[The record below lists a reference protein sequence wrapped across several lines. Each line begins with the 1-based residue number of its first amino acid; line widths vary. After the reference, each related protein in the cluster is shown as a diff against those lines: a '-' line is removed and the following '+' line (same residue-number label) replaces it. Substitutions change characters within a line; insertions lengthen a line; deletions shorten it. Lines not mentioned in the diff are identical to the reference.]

1 MARMRRPALVLSI
14 ASLLCLS
21 TALTGAT
28 AFARPAGG
36 IKGDPQPE
44 LKPFKIGASNYAGGS
59 VAIEPDGGL
68 VVAYAR
74 TSGNGKVEVCLLD
87 RGASKCSHTTTL
99 SPLGSDSLFGVP
111 EVFVPSANHVVILAG
126 TCCDSNPAGADL
138 LFSSTDGGI
147 TFGAPV
153 RVGTLG
159 VNAATLIGG
168 NIVFSQSDDTN
179 GAEVESIP
187 VGASGPPGSTAIAT
201 SKAATDVAVGSYK
214 GGALVA
220 SDYLGA
226 DYTTYV
232 ASAPAGDNFN
242 ASGSYKRVGSFS
254 HEQLVAM
261 SSDALL
267 TLQTKGSENLVLR
280 LFNGT
285 SFGAPHVVPG
295 TKGGG
300 PEWFTVDQD
309 ASGRVY
315 VFSERAR
322 SARLYHLYER
332 STTDGKHWSAPV
344 DLGDAIQSNSFGAA
358 LDSAGSGL
366 VVGTGDSAAAWGYPV
381 LATQNISFTLKSST
395 IRKGHSTTGSGK
407 GSPAGPGRKVELQV
421 ERSGLWYTVATAHE
435 GAGGK
440 FSFTI
445 RGTSAGKHVYRAVV
459 SDFAGYLQYG
469 YSAGRTLR
477 VTT

>member
-1 MARMRRPALVLSI
+1 MARMRRSALVLSI
-14 ASLLCLS
+14 ASLLCLF
-21 TALTGAT
+21 TGLSA
-28 AFARPAGG
+28 AAAVAHPAGG

-44 LKPFKIGASNYAGGS
+44 LKPFRIGASNYGGGS

-68 VVAYAR
+68 VVAYGS
-74 TSGNGKVEVCLLD
+74 TSGKGKAVVCLLD
-87 RGASKCSHTTTL
+87 RGKSKCSDKTTL

-111 EVFVPSANHVVILAG
+111 EVFVSSANHVELLIE
-126 TCCDSNPAGADL
+126 TCCDSDSRGGDL
-138 LFSSTDGGI
+138 LFTSTDGGR
-147 TFGAPV
+147 TFPAPV

-168 NIVFSQSDDTN
+168 NIVFSESLDTN

-187 VGASGPPGSTAIAT
+187 VGASGPPGSTAVAT
-201 SKAATDVAVGSYK
+201 KKEATDIAVGGYK

-220 SDYLGA
+220 SDDLGA

-232 ASAPAGDNFN
+232 EFAPAGDNFN
-242 ASGSYKRVGSFS
+242 ASGSYKGVGSFS
-254 HEQLVAM
+254 HEQLIAM
-261 SSDALL
+261 SGGALL
-267 TLQTKGSENLVLR
+267 TMQTRGSEALELR

-285 SFGAPHVVPG
+285 GFGAPHVVPG

-309 ASGRVY
+309 ASGRVH

-322 SARLYHLYER
+322 SARPYHLYER
-332 STTDGKHWSAPV
+332 STSNGSQWSAAV
-344 DLGDAIQSNSFGAA
+344 DLGNAIQSNSFGAA
-358 LDSAGSGL
+358 LDSDGSGL
-366 VVGTGDSAAAWGYPV
+366 VVGTAAGAAAWGYPV
-381 LATQNISFTLKSST
+381 LGTQSVSFSLKSST
-395 IRKGHSTTGSGK
+395 IRKGRSTTGSGK
-407 GSPAGPGRKVELQV
+407 GSPAAKGRKVELQV

-435 GAGGK
+435 GSGGK

-445 RGTSAGKHVYRAVV
+445 KGTSAGTHVYRAVV

-469 YSAGRTLR
+469 YSRARTLR